1 MRWTVTGIVIAVA
14 LVPLLMSQLP
24 TLLGLMLAQRF
35 TIPILEPFTLLV
47 VM

>member
-1 MRWTVTGIVIAVA
+1 MRWTVSGVEIAVT

-24 TLLGLMLAQRF
+24 ALLGLMLTQRF
-35 TIPILEPFTLLV
+35 TIPILEAFTLLV